1 MGLQILILFY
11 YNFYKVQRL
20 VEMEREITKIAGDG
34 DGGGDEM
41 QF

>member
-34 DGGGDEM
+34 GGGGDEM